1 MSLQQRVK
9 KIEVAAAPMIE
20 EATRERKRRNL
31 GKYGTC
37 KLLCFGF
44 NRQEVLEVLADS
56 ERRMGRIGIE
66 RLPHFT
72 DPQIFE
78 LFQSF
83 LDADAEA
90 ARLYS
95 TITANRVEGVKF
107 TETLKDDTRLNERV
121 TATAHQIHERLEVYF
136 LERDRANYLEYKA
149 QFNKGLQKVMARNE
163 QATIKS
169 N

>member
-31 GKYGTC
+31 GKFSMC
-37 KLLCFGF
+37 RLLCFGF
-44 NRQEVLEVLADS
+44 THAEALEILARVGKRQGRSIAD
-56 ERRMGRIGIE
+56 
-66 RLPHFT
+66 LPHCT

-78 LFQSF
+78 MFQSF
-83 LDADAEA
+83 LDDDAEA

-95 TITANRVEGVKF
+95 EITANRVEGVGF
-107 TETLKDDTRLNERV
+107 EETLKDDAQLHERV
-121 TATAHQIHERLEVYF
+121 SAIAHQIQERLEAYF
-136 LERDRANYLEYKA
+136 LERDRTNYLEYKVLYD
-149 QFNKGLQKVMARNE
+149 KGMQKAMAENE